1 MKETY
6 CSIPKAVLT
15 FPVGGKTDVILRKN
29 IEKRHLPI
37 FLYVLHRRKVLIK
50 RFILNLK
57 NLELKSSIEK
67 LIQINDKLITLNTTL
82 TKDREILLIE
92 VGRLNNI
99 IKEKEQN
106 D

>member
-1 MKETY
+1 MEKDNKETTY
-6 CSIPKAVLT
+6 KKLWEDELKAHKWT
-15 FPVGGKTDVILRKN
+15 
-29 IEKRHLPI
+29 IE
-37 FLYVLHRRKVLIK
+37 
-50 RFILNLK
+50 K
-57 NLELKSSIEK
+57 NLELKRSIEK

-92 VGRLNNI
+92 VGRLNKI